1 MPRSGIGSVE
11 LLHRLSELFFFTGM
25 CMLTGVNP
33 LSALCK
39 SMKSCCFRRPMSA
52 TGSDRGFG
60 EPQMN
65 ANERRYD
72 QSLSASTSAKVGVP
86 LQQTCPEN
94 HQ

>member
-1 MPRSGIGSVE
+1 VQKHEVVLFSPANERSNAPGRETIQVVSQRG
-11 LLHRLSELFFFTGM
+11 
-25 CMLTGVNP
+25 
-33 LSALCK
+33 AA
-39 SMKSCCFRRPMSA
+39 A